1 MIRPAP
7 EVDNLYFIV
16 AGGKDLDIQKAL
28 EDDDIL
34 VEFLHTV
41 THNPDIKLLKKHVV
55 TEWK

>member
-28 EDDDIL
+28 EDDDVL
-34 VEFLHTV
+34 VKFLHAV
-41 THNPDIKLLKKHVV
+41 TRNTDIKLLKKHVV